1 MAMNPNISIIVST
14 YNSPDWLE
22 KVIWGFSVQKYSNF
36 ELIIA
41 DDGSS
46 TDTKNRIE
54 ELKAHVNFPIIHV
67 WHEDKGFQKT
77 IILNKALMACSTD
90 YVIMTDGDC
99 IPRKDFVEKHIE
111 LRKPK
116 RFLSGGYH
124 KLSMD
129 LSVLITKEDIITER
143 CFDLKWLEERG
154 MKSSFKNRK
163 LTAKGWISQ
172 LLNFIT
178 PTTPSWN
185 GHNSSGWMKDILA
198 VNGFDERMEY
208 GGEDRELGERLENY
222 GVKGKQIRYS
232 TTCLHLD
239 HARGYVNE
247 KALMINKNIR
257 KETKINKSIWTK
269 YGIKKT
275 A

>member
-54 ELKAHVNFPIIHV
+54 KLKAHVNFPIIHV

-129 LSVLITKEDIITER
+129 LSVLITKEDVITER

-163 LTAKGWISQ
+163 LTAKGWVSNF
-172 LLNFIT
+172 LNFIT

>member
-46 TDTKNRIE
+46 IDTKNRIE

-77 IILNKALMACSTD
+77 IILNKALMACTTD

-129 LSVLITKEDIITER
+129 LSVLITKEDIITEK
-143 CFDLKWLEERG
+143 CFNLKWLEKRG

-163 LTAKGWISQ
+163 LTAKGWVSKF
-172 LLNFIT
+172 LNFIT

>member
-54 ELKAHVNFPIIHV
+54 KLKAHVNFPIIHV

-163 LTAKGWISQ
+163 LTAKGWFSQ

>member
-46 TDTKNRIE
+46 IDTKNRIE

-77 IILNKALMACSTD
+77 IILNKALMACTTD

-163 LTAKGWISQ
+163 LTAKGWVSIF
-172 LLNFIT
+172 LNFIT

-257 KETKINKSIWTK
+257 KETKMNKSIWTK